1 MATDTTK
8 FSINM
13 SIRDHKKLKREAE
26 RYGVTMKDLTLLA
39 LEPILYPHKEPNA
52 RTRKAMKEAE
62 QKGGRTTY
70 KSMGDLFE
78 ALGL

>member
-1 MATDTTK
+1 MAADTTK

-13 SIRDHKKLKREAE
+13 PIREHKKLKREAE
-26 RYGVTMKDLTLLA
+26 KYGVTMKDLTLLA

-62 QKGGRTTY
+62 QRSGRTTY
-70 KSMGDLFE
+70 KSMDDLFE
-78 ALGL
+78 ALGI